1 MAQRHST
8 PTVSILK
15 VSDQRFAAGHESS
28 PKNDISCSLTLLSAH
43 RQLRTL
49 RGESV
54 CVESENTSEK
64 VDTKPIDFFERLQ
77 HLKMFSRRKSPLQK
91 EDEAKLKKQR
101 FAETL
106 KAQLPELTNRVFKHH
121 EIYGLITELNALS
134 SKQQWHIRENMQ
146 EVIVYTCYGSIFP
159 GLRFQKQGDTCG
171 CIEFSFNIRLAL

>member
-8 PTVSILK
+8 PTLSKSNSATNVSPLE
-15 VSDQRFAAGHESS
+15 HESS

-54 CVESENTSEK
+54 CVESENTSAK
-64 VDTKPIDFFERLQ
+64 VDTKPIVSLQRLQ
-77 HLKMFSRRKSPLQK
+77 HLKMFSRRSSPLQK
-91 EDEAKLKKQR
+91 EDVAKLKKQR

-121 EIYGLITELNALS
+121 EIYGLITELNGLS
-134 SKQQWHIRENMQ
+134 TKQQWHIRENAQ
-146 EVIVYTCYGSIFP
+146 EVIVYTSYGSIFP

-171 CIEFSFNIRLAL
+171 CVGFNFNIRLAS